1 MKTAICDVLNIDV
14 PIVAFSHCRDVVA
27 EVSKAGGCGVLGVAL
42 MSPEELDVELTW
54 IDEQVKGK
62 PYGIDLIVPN
72 AFEGKN
78 DSAGQHVAPDDVEVP
93 QEITD
98 FVNEILRSHDM
109 DPDQSP
115 ATPMASAE
123 TLSAE
128 YSARMLDVAFKHPLA
143 LIVNALGTPP
153 AFMVERAKE
162 AGVAVG
168 ALVGTTKHAEAQM
181 RAGVDF
187 IVAQGMEAGG
197 HTGEIGTMVVVPE
210 IVRHLR
216 ELGSTMPVLA
226 AGGIVTGGQVAAS
239 IALGAAGAWTGSVW
253 LTTHEAE
260 TAPYTKQRLLTASS
274 GDTVRS
280 KFRTGKPSRQLHSEW
295 HAAWEAEG
303 GPDALPM
310 PLMGYV
316 SEPPLR
322 YADTLAANG
331 HKGAQAL
338 STYWV
343 GQGVGLMQS
352 AKSTRQVMSDM
363 VDEYIEAVER
373 ILASVDE

>member
-1 MKTAICDVLNIDV
+1 MKTAICEVLGIDV

-27 EVSKAGGCGVLGVAL
+27 EVSKAGGCGVLGAAL

-62 PYGIDLIVPN
+62 PYGVDLIIPN
-72 AFEGKN
+72 AFQGK
-78 DSAGQHVAPDDVEVP
+78 DAGGYVSPDEAEIPREV
-93 QEITD
+93 TD
-98 FVNEILRSHDM
+98 FVNALLRSHDI
-109 DPDQSP
+109 DPSQTP

-128 YSARMLDVAFKHPLA
+128 YSVGMLEVAFKHPLA
-143 LIVNALGTPP
+143 LIANALGTPP
-153 AFMVERAKE
+153 PFMVERAKE
-162 AGVAVG
+162 AGVPVG
-168 ALVGTTKHAEAQM
+168 ALVGTKKHAEAQM

-187 IVAQGMEAGG
+187 IVAQGTEAGG
-197 HTGEIGTMVVVPE
+197 HTGEIGTMVLVPE
-210 IVRHLR
+210 IVEHIRS
-216 ELGSTMPVLA
+216 LGSTIPVLA
-226 AGGIVTGGQVAAS
+226 AGGIVTGAQVAAS

-260 TAPYTKQRLLTASS
+260 TAPYTKTRLLSASS
-274 GDTVRS
+274 SDTVRS
-280 KFRTGKPSRQLHSEW
+280 KFRTGKPSRQLRSEW
-295 HAAWEAEG
+295 HAAWEANG
-303 GPDALPM
+303 GPGALPM
-310 PLMGYV
+310 PIMGYV

-322 YADTLAANG
+322 YADTLAASG

-343 GQGVGLMQS
+343 GQGVGLMNA

-363 VDEYIEAVER
+363 IDEYVVAVER
-373 ILASVDE
+373 IMASVDE